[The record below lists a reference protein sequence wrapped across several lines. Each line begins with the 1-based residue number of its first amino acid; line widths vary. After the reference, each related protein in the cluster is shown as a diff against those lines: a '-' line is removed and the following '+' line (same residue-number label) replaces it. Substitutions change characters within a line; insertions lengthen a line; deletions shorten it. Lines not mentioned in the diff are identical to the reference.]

1 MVDDQAERMFMITSF
16 NEWYEDT
23 QIEPTAG
30 NRETTMLDDSDSG
43 SYYTESDLYPDY
55 KNSIWTCSSV
65 SWFKHKRREATQA
78 EESEAAPDVAFC
90 ARRKGRW
97 AWRMKENKNIWLSC

>member
-1 MVDDQAERMFMITSF
+1 MSAIREVVVPMVDDQAERMFMITSF

-30 NRETTMLDDSDSG
+30 NQETTMVDDSDSG

-55 KNSIWTCSSV
+55 GNLYLDIL
-65 SWFKHKRREATQA
+65 KRELAQTQASREATQT
-78 EESEAAPDVAFC
+78 EGSEAAP
-90 ARRKGRW
+90 
-97 AWRMKENKNIWLSC
+97 